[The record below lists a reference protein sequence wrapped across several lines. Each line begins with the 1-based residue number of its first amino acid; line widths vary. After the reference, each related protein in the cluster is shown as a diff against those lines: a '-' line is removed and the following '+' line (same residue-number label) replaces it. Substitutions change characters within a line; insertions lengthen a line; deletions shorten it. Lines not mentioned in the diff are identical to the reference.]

1 MRLILL
7 HSDEFEYEPKKKAIK
22 AAEEIE
28 KDPVKVPEALVV
40 MMAVEKPDEENPE
53 AAATQTVKEIDGVA
67 DELKVENI
75 VVYPWVHLTS
85 NPGRPDIALKI
96 MRDVEGQLKASD
108 RYEIIRRAPFG
119 WYKGFTVKVKGH
131 PLSELS
137 REFTPGEVSDDE
149 DKDESAA
156 IAAEE
161 EAKHDFYVY
170 NTDGELFEYKD
181 YKFEKKSDFKIFFD
195 YETQKRR
202 ASDSPP
208 AHVEL
213 MQNLELVDYEPASDS
228 GNMRWYPSGWLVK
241 RLLEDHVT
249 NTHIENGAHCVETP
263 IMYDF
268 HHPSLEE
275 YMNRFPARQYTIR
288 SGTDRYFLRFA
299 ACFGQFLIGS
309 DAIISYR
316 NLPLKLFEMTH
327 YSFRREQRGELAA
340 LRRLRTFSMPD
351 QHTLVADIEM
361 ARNEFRNQY
370 ELCVNMMKDF
380 DLDIQAVFRFQT
392 DFYEENKAWFHEMV
406 ELIDRPVMLELFDK
420 RYAYFVCKFEFNV
433 IDQQKKAAA
442 LSTVQI
448 DVENATRFDIKYV
461 NEEGEEKR
469 PFILHTSLSG
479 AIERVLYGI
488 LEKAAKQMRQGTKP
502 SFPFW
507 LAPIQVRLLPITD
520 SQLDWAIELSEDL
533 EKVGIRVDIDDR
545 NERVGKMIRTAE
557 RSWIPYIFVIGDDE
571 IESGK
576 LKARLR
582 SGEEKEFDR
591 DSIAQELAEMI
602 KGYPTRKLAMAKFL
616 DKRPTFYSRGN

>member
-1 MRLILL
+1 MRIILL
-7 HSDEFEYEPKKKAIK
+7 HSDEFEYEPKRKAIK

-28 KDPVKVPEALVV
+28 KGVVNVPEALAV
-40 MMAVEKPDEENPE
+40 MMAFEKPDEENPE
-53 AAATQTVKEIDGVA
+53 EAAKQTVEEIHSVA
-67 DELKVENI
+67 EELKAENI
-75 VVYPWVHLTS
+75 VIYPWVHLTS
-85 NPGRPDIALKI
+85 IPGRPDMALKV
-96 MRDVEGQLKASD
+96 MRDVEKELNASD
-108 RYEIIRRAPFG
+108 RYKIIRRAPFG

-137 REFTPGEVSDDE
+137 REFTPGHSEEHAEEV
-149 DKDESAA
+149 SAA
-156 IAAEE
+156 IAQEE
-161 EAKHDFYVY
+161 ETKHDFYVY
-170 NTDGELFEYKD
+170 TPAGELIDKKD
-181 YKFEKKSDFKIFFD
+181 FKFEKKSEFKYFFD

-202 ASDSPP
+202 AADKPP

-213 MQNLELVDYEPASDS
+213 MKNLELVDYEPASDA

-249 NTHIENGAHCVETP
+249 NTHVRHGAHCVETP

-268 HHPSLEE
+268 HHPSLEA

-288 SGTDRYFLRFA
+288 SGSDRYFLRFA

-309 DAIISYR
+309 DANITYR
-316 NLPLKLFEMTH
+316 HLPLKLFEMTH

-361 ARNEFRNQY
+361 AREEFRNQY
-370 ELCVNMMKDF
+370 ELCVQMMEDTNMDY
-380 DLDIQAVFRFQT
+380 QAVFRFQT
-392 DFYEENKAWFHEMV
+392 DFYEENKEWFHEMV
-406 ELIDRPVMLELFDK
+406 EMIDRPVMLELFDQ

-448 DVENATRFDIKYV
+448 DVENAERFDISYV
-461 NEEGEEKR
+461 NDKGEQIR

-488 LEKAAKQMRQGTKP
+488 LEKAAKQRATGIKP

-507 LAPIQVRLLPITD
+507 LAPIQVRLLPVND
-520 SQLDWAIELSEDL
+520 EHLEWAVELSKDL
-533 EKVGIRVDIDDR
+533 ESHGIRVDIDDR
-545 NERVGKMIRTAE
+545 SATVGKKIRDAE
-557 RSWIPYIFVIGDDE
+557 RLWIPYIFVIGEKE
-571 IESGK
+571 IESGE
-576 LKARLR
+576 LNGRLR
-582 SGEEKEFDR
+582 SGEEKAFKRQSLGKDLT
-591 DSIAQELAEMI
+591 IMTQ
-602 KGYPTRKLAMAKFL
+602 GFPTRPLAMAKFL
-616 DKRPTFYSRGN
+616 SKRPIFYSRGN